1 MPAQTA
7 SVPIASSVSPAAPS
21 RALHRGLWVAQ
32 GLVAAAFLMAGSMKL
47 TVPAEQLATQ
57 MPWVSGAMGPFTKL
71 IGAAE
76 IAGAL
81 GLVLPSMTRIQPRLT
96 VFAALGLSLLMAG
109 AAGTHLVRGEAGALG
124 APLVLGALA
133 AFIAW
138 GRTKKAPIASRGSTA
153 REHGAASASGAR

>member
-109 AAGTHLVRGEAGALG
+109 AAGTHLAGALG